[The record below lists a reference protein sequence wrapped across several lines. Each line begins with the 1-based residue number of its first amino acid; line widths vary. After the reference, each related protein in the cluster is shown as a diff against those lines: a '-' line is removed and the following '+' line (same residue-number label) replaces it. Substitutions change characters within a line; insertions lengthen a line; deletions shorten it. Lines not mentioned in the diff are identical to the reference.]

1 MYMYIIYLAITSR
14 FPVLSWNTW
23 TRVVVCTASAIII
36 YSDHLNTIECKVYAW
51 YLACTSEY
59 QHTLRG
65 KVLVSTT
72 SSSSLLEELEKDKSG
87 RQSGSLDGAGW
98 AGGGLRG
105 RVWATVRGDGGVG
118 WGSSLRSLIGGGGV
132 SGCEG
137 LQSGS
142 LDGAGWAG
150 GGLRGRVWA
159 TVRGDGGVGWD
170 SSLRS
175 LVGGGG
181 VSGCEGATG
190 E

>member
-1 MYMYIIYLAITSR
+1 MVSGLYIK
-14 FPVLSWNTW
+14 N
-23 TRVVVCTASAIII
+23 
-36 YSDHLNTIECKVYAW
+36 
-51 YLACTSEY
+51 

-65 KVLVSTT
+65 KVPVSTT
-72 SSSSLLEELEKDKSG
+72 SSSSLLEEDKSG
-87 RQSGSLDGAGW
+87 MQPGSLDGAGC

-105 RVWATVRGDGGVG
+105 RA
-118 WGSSLRSLIGGGGV
+118 
-132 SGCEG
+132 
-137 LQSGS
+137 
-142 LDGAGWAG
+142 
-150 GGLRGRVWA
+150 WA

>member
-1 MYMYIIYLAITSR
+1 MYMYLAYLAITCR
-14 FPVLSWNTW
+14 FPVLSWNTCI
-23 TRVVVCTASAIII
+23 RVVVCTASAIII
-36 YSDHLNTIECKVYAW
+36 YSDHLNTMECKVYAW
-51 YLACTSEY
+51 YLACKSEY

-65 KVLVSTT
+65 KVPVSTT
-72 SSSSLLEELEKDKSG
+72 SSSSLLEELEELEEDKSG
-87 RQSGSLDGAGW
+87 MQSDSLDGAGW

-105 RVWATVRGDGGVG
+105 RA
-118 WGSSLRSLIGGGGV
+118 
-132 SGCEG
+132 
-137 LQSGS
+137 
-142 LDGAGWAG
+142 
-150 GGLRGRVWA
+150 WA